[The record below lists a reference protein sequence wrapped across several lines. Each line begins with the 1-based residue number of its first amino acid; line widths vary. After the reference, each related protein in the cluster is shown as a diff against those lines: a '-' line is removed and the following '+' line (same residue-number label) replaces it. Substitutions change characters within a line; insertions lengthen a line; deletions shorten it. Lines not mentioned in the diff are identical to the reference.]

1 MRTLSLQSVF
11 RPALRPAVAV
21 LSGAALLAGCAIQPV
36 PSADQSSIVSR
47 LPSDYAF
54 APAQSATPPAQA
66 APVAPRAPAAQA
78 APTPPLSEQERQ
90 RYADI
95 DKQVQR
101 EQTQSMA
108 AYQAAQYAYYYP
120 QPVYY
125 APPVVVGGYY
135 GGYGY
140 GGYGYGGY
148 GYRGCCWGGG
158 PRWSV
163 GVGYSTGWGW

>member
-1 MRTLSLQSVF
+1 MMRTFSF
-11 RPALRPAVAV
+11 RPALLAV
-21 LSGAALLAGCAIQPV
+21 LGASVLAGCAIPPT

-47 LPSDYAF
+47 LPGDYAYG
-54 APAQSATPPAQA
+54 TPTQA
-66 APVAPRAPAAQA
+66 APPAPPPAPVVQ

-140 GGYGYGGY
+140 GGYGGY

-163 GVGYSTGWGW
+163 GIGYSTGWGW